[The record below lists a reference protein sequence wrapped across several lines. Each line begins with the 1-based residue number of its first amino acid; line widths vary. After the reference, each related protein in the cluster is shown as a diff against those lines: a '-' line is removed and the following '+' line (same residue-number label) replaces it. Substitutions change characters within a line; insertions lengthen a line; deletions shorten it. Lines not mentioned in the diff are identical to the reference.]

1 MLVVQEAALVQ
12 NRVQVLHL
20 LVEIVHLQLVLVL
33 AFLGDLQHLIRL
45 LQLALEKLDRVG
57 VLLRHLDGRIDF
69 RRVLND
75 VLVQLATFL

>member
-1 MLVVQEAALVQ
+1 M
-12 NRVQVLHL
+12 LHL

-69 RRVLND
+69 RGVLND